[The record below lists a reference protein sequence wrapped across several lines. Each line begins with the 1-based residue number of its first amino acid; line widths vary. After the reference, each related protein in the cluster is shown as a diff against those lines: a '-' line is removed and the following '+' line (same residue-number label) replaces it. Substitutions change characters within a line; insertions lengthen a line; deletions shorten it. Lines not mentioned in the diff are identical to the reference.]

1 MGRRVKRPRQGWRGA
16 SHQGRKASAPGMAR
30 LEPTWMYLTASLR
43 SACSLRSG
51 HFVNSLGFLLPELHY
66 VWRNYGCTPSGAA
79 PPIGVTTS
87 LAAIALR
94 PGNVLQAAP
103 TTGGAVVG

>member
-1 MGRRVKRPRQGWRGA
+1 MAAIPERYFQEKTLGLLGA
-16 SHQGRKASAPGMAR
+16 SIYGAAQAIRDDF
-30 LEPTWMYLTASLR
+30 TASLR

-103 TTGGAVVG
+103 ITGGAVVG

>member
-16 SHQGRKASAPGMAR
+16 SHQGRFYGVFTIC
-30 LEPTWMYLTASLR
+30 LF
-43 SACSLRSG
+43 SLRSG

-103 TTGGAVVG
+103 ITGGAVVG

>member
-16 SHQGRKASAPGMAR
+16 SHQGR
-30 LEPTWMYLTASLR
+30 LLTASLR